1 MRTWV
6 LTVAMIAALPAA
18 AMAADAENGKT
29 VFNKCKAC
37 HQVDKNAVGPHLGGV
52 VGRKAASVEGFAYSD
67 ALKKSGLTWD
77 EASSRQVAA
86 GTQQV
91 GSGNKDD
98 LCRRQG
104 RRRARRSDRVPE
116 DAAAGEINFSQ
127 IRRSKRRKDIPWRR
141 FFFAIVIPLTARETE
156 HRSRRAWQAASRWT
170 GHQFANPARCPSAE
184 SKRTLA
190 PRSADAECSGPPRAP

>member
-67 ALKKSGLTWD
+67 ALQEIRPHLGRSH
-77 EASSRQVAA
+77 SRQVAA

-91 GSGNKDD
+91 
-98 LCRRQG
+98 
-104 RRRARRSDRVPE
+104 E
-116 DAAAGEINFSQ
+116 F
-127 IRRSKRRKDIPWRR
+127 
-141 FFFAIVIPLTARETE
+141 REQ
-156 HRSRRAWQAASRWT
+156 R
-170 GHQFANPARCPSAE
+170 
-184 SKRTLA
+184 
-190 PRSADAECSGPPRAP
+190 

>member
-77 EASSRQVAA
+77 EATLDKWLQAPSKLVPGTKMIFA
-86 GTQQV
+86 GI
-91 GSGNKDD
+91 KDD
-98 LCRRQG
+98 G
-104 RRRARRSDRVPE
+104 ERADLIAYLKTLP
-116 DAAAGEINFSQ
+116 
-127 IRRSKRRKDIPWRR
+127 
-141 FFFAIVIPLTARETE
+141 
-156 HRSRRAWQAASRWT
+156 
-170 GHQFANPARCPSAE
+170 PA
-184 SKRTLA
+184 K
-190 PRSADAECSGPPRAP
+190 